1 MPLHDL
7 TAAELRRKLLA
18 REFTC
23 VDSTRHFLARIRK
36 FDPEIKAFLCVTEDL
51 ALRQAAAID
60 AKIAAGQDPGPLAGI
75 PTAVKDVLNLE
86 GTVTTCGSRYLEK
99 YVSPYTAT
107 AVQRIIDAGAVILGK
122 TNTDEF
128 AMGSSTENSGYFT
141 TRNPWDLSRVPG
153 GSSGGSAAAVGARL
167 VLAAL
172 GSDTGGSIRQP
183 AALCGVTGL
192 KPTYGRIS
200 RFGLVAYASSLDQI
214 GPFTVDVEDAALFL
228 QTMAGQDRHDA
239 TCLNQPSPAYGAQL
253 PTGDARKNL
262 KGLQVGLPKEYFG
275 TGLYA
280 GNRKAFDAAVEVI
293 RGLGATVREVSLPMS
308 KYAIATYYIV
318 APAEASSNL
327 ARYDGM
333 HYGFRSGHK
342 AGLIETY
349 SRSRGESLGAEVQ
362 RRIMLGTYVLCS
374 GYRDAY
380 YLKALKVRTLI
391 RQDFDRVFGEV
402 DVLLNPVTPEP
413 AFKIGERADDPLAM
427 YLSDIY
433 TVTANMAGVPAM
445 SLTVGNTD
453 YQGRSLPVG
462 MMITAKPFDEAA
474 MLKVGAAYQAA
485 TDLHRQFPTAWK

>member
-1 MPLHDL
+1 MHEL
-7 TAAELRRKLLA
+7 TATELRRRILA
-18 REFTC
+18 RDVSC
-23 VDSTRHFLARIRK
+23 VESTRHFLARIRR
-36 FDPEIKAFLCVTEDL
+36 FDPEIKAFLCVTEET
-51 ALRQAAAID
+51 ALKQAAAVD
-60 AKIAAGQDPGPLAGI
+60 AAIAAGSNPGPLCGI
-75 PTAVKDVLNLE
+75 PIAIKDVLNWE
-86 GTVTTCGSRYLEK
+86 GTITTCGSRYLEN

-107 AVQRIIDAGAVILGK
+107 AVERVIAAGAVVLGK

-128 AMGSSTENSGYFT
+128 AMGSSTENSGFFT

-200 RFGLVAYASSLDQI
+200 RYGLVAYASSLDQI
-214 GPFTVDVEDAALFL
+214 GPFTVSVEDAALFL
-228 QTMAGQDRHDA
+228 TAMAGGDRSDA
-239 TCLNQPSPAYGAQL
+239 TCLNEPAPDFAGQL
-253 PTGDARKNL
+253 PQGDAARDL
-262 KGLQVGLPKEYFG
+262 KGLKVGLPKEYFG

-280 GNRKAFDAAVEVI
+280 GTRACFDRAVEVV
-293 RGLGATVREVSLPMS
+293 RGLGADVHEVSLPMS

-333 HYGFRSGHK
+333 HYGFRTPAP

-380 YLKALKVRTLI
+380 YLKALKVRSLI
-391 RQDFDRVFGEV
+391 RQDFERVFGEV

-445 SLTVGNTD
+445 SIPVGNTD
-453 YQGRSLPVG
+453 YQGVSLPVG
-462 MMITAKPFDEAA
+462 MMISAKPFDEAA
-474 MLKVGAAYQAA
+474 LLRAGAAYQAA
-485 TDLHRQFPTAWK
+485 TADHRLTPAAWR